1 LNTSILDRYFFKDL
15 FLASLGNT
23 IVLTCILLYGNL
35 QKNSDLLIQSFAYSP
50 ASFLELTSY
59 LIPYSL
65 SMGLPFG
72 FSLAILFSLGR
83 MASNQ
88 EILALGSHGVG
99 LTIWARPV
107 FLLSILLS
115 IISVFSHLEWGPKNR
130 ALFDERQ
137 KEIIWSNLNSL
148 LLQKGQIEL
157 NVNSNDPKTSI
168 RGIGELV
175 DEDISKISISVGN
188 IFADTWQNV
197 RIVLKHDDDTISS
210 ILHAGEA
217 TATIS
222 ADRADLLLNLRDLDV
237 EPGFSGYKNQGN
249 RSSMFIS
256 FKKWKNPVSI
266 NLLQTNQPNKLN
278 FKRMNLAELLTAQ
291 DKANRTDEE
300 SQIRVIIHKGFA
312 LGLSPFFL
320 CCLLLPI
327 SAQKGKQ
334 ETMINITVGIFV
346 CIAYFG
352 VGESCSKILSNYG
365 IAFVGWW
372 VPNLICLLFGI
383 TLMRNFK
390 I

>member
-1 LNTSILDRYFFKDL
+1 LNISILDRYFFKDL
-15 FLASLGNT
+15 LLASLGNT

-50 ASFLELTSY
+50 SSFLELTSY

-83 MASNQ
+83 MASNR

-99 LTIWARPV
+99 CIIWARPI

-115 IISVFSHLEWGPKNR
+115 IISTFSHLEWGPKNR

-137 KEIIWSNLNSL
+137 REIVWSNLNLL

-157 NVNSNDPKTSI
+157 DLNSENTQSGI

-188 IFADTWQNV
+188 VFADTWQNV
-197 RIVLKHDDDTISS
+197 RIVLKHDDDKISS

-217 TATIS
+217 IATIS
-222 ADRADLLLNLRDLDV
+222 ADRANLILNLRDLDV
-237 EPGFSGYKNQGN
+237 EPGFSGHKDQGN
-249 RSSMFIS
+249 ESSLFIS
-256 FKKWKNPVSI
+256 FKKWKNPVMV
-266 NLLQTNQPNKLN
+266 NLPQVYQPDHLS
-278 FKRMNLAELLTAQ
+278 FKRMKLAELLTAL
-291 DKANRTDEE
+291 DKASSTDVK
-300 SQIRVIIHKGFA
+300 SQIRLIIHKGFA
-312 LGLSPFFL
+312 LGFSPFFL
-320 CCLLLPI
+320 CCFLLPV
-327 SAQKGKQ
+327 SALKGRQ
-334 ETMINITVGIFV
+334 ETMVNITIGIIV

-352 VGESCSKILSNYG
+352 IGKFFSNMLTSYG
-365 IAFVGWW
+365 IGFAGWW
-372 VPNLICLLFGI
+372 LPNLLCLLFGI
-383 TLMRNFK
+383 TLMRSLR

>member
-1 LNTSILDRYFFKDL
+1 MNTSILDRYFFKDL
-15 FLASLGNT
+15 LLASLGNT

-99 LTIWARPV
+99 LTKWARPV

-148 LLQKGQIEL
+148 LLQKGHIEL

-175 DEDISKISISVGN
+175 DDDISRISISVGE
-188 IFADTWQNV
+188 ILTDTWQNV
-197 RIVLKHDDDTISS
+197 RIVLK
-210 ILHAGEA
+210 
-217 TATIS
+217 
-222 ADRADLLLNLRDLDV
+222 
-237 EPGFSGYKNQGN
+237 
-249 RSSMFIS
+249 
-256 FKKWKNPVSI
+256 
-266 NLLQTNQPNKLN
+266 
-278 FKRMNLAELLTAQ
+278 
-291 DKANRTDEE
+291 
-300 SQIRVIIHKGFA
+300 
-312 LGLSPFFL
+312 
-320 CCLLLPI
+320 
-327 SAQKGKQ
+327 
-334 ETMINITVGIFV
+334 NITNSQRSATDIR
-346 CIAYFG
+346 
-352 VGESCSKILSNYG
+352 SK
-365 IAFVGWW
+365 
-372 VPNLICLLFGI
+372 
-383 TLMRNFK
+383 
-390 I
+390 